1 MMTALRDGAKLWSV
15 GAMSRS
21 GERSI
26 GALLIDA
33 GKLTPADAE
42 RVLRLQREQGL
53 KFGEAA
59 IKLGLVT
66 EQDIQEGL
74 SAQFEYPYLHGQDT
88 GLGMEVIAAY
98 QPFSRQVEQL
108 RALRSQLMLRWF
120 SPEHKVLAIISP
132 TRTEGRSYLAA
143 NLAVVC
149 SQLGERTLLVDA
161 DMRHPRQH
169 KLFNLSDKL
178 GLSTMLSGRRGLEE
192 LHRVSGLLD
201 MSVLPAGPTP
211 PNPQELLGR
220 GALGDLIRDLST
232 AFDIVIVDTPA
243 AELSADAQV
252 IAVRSGGALLV
263 ARKDRTSLRAVQDL
277 AASVTDTGGRVVGSV
292 LNDF

>member
-1 MMTALRDGAKLWSV
+1 MMTALRDGTKLWPV
-15 GAMSRS
+15 AAASRS

-42 RVLRLQREQGL
+42 RVLRLQREHGL

-59 IKLGLVT
+59 VQLGLVS
-66 EQDIQEGL
+66 EQDIQQML
-74 SAQFEYPYLHGQDT
+74 SAQFEYPYLHGQDN
-88 GLGMEVIAAY
+88 GLGPEVIAAY

-120 SPEHKVLAIISP
+120 SPERKVLAIISP
-132 TRTEGRSYLAA
+132 GRGEGRSYLAA

-169 KLFNLSDKL
+169 RLFDLSDKL
-178 GLSTMLSGRRGLEE
+178 GLSTMLSGRRGHEE
-192 LHRVSGLLD
+192 LHRVPGLLD
-201 MSVLPAGPTP
+201 MSVLPAGPSP

-220 GALGDLIRDLST
+220 AALADLTRELSA

-263 ARKDRTSLRAVQDL
+263 VRKDRTCLRAVQDL